1 MIRGAWAY
9 VPSPD
14 SRAYGLAR
22 SQEST
27 GQDRVRADG
36 STNPLLKD
44 GGLSTVVGKGDS
56 NGALSTQLTRLQNRG
71 ANPDRCARPDIP
83 CAPP

>member
-1 MIRGAWAY
+1 
-9 VPSPD
+9 
-14 SRAYGLAR
+14 
-22 SQEST
+22 
-27 GQDRVRADG
+27 VRADG

-71 ANPDRCARPDIP
+71 SNPDRCARPDTLCFAVVDFHSVAGP
-83 CAPP
+83 RPAHLLTTLSMRLC